1 MQKRHHVIRDVGQ
14 SMLAAVRSELSAQK
28 SKAKAFLATPT
39 VEFLR
44 KNQPCAV
51 LYLYDLR
58 PFIRINSGEKWEL
71 EEEIVDED
79 GETYVVRYGRPL
91 EMQLKYLFTASAED
105 LADEHEIL
113 ALAMKTF
120 LESPRL
126 SREQLVGESFGSSDG
141 LAISTDTDFT
151 LDTCSKVFGGFDS
164 PVGKLDSVKGGSTV
178 PLKFQVFDWNGRLVV
193 AVGQVQRPDR
203 VVPQAGGR
211 EHLQPD
217 GPAPQRQLHGRP
229 GWLADRPEHAE
240 VADGRPLGPRGP
252 VEHGDPPAAAGQV
265 IGVGQAEDAGPDHGV
280 TELAGHPAPRA
291 RRRLSRGR

>member
-91 EMQLKYLFTASAED
+91 EMQLKYLLTASAEE

-141 LAISTDTDFT
+141 LAISTDTDF
-151 LDTCSKVFGGFDS
+151 D
-164 PVGKLDSVKGGSTV
+164 
-178 PLKFQVFDWNGRLVV
+178 RL
-193 AVGQVQRPDR
+193 RR
-203 VVPQAGGR
+203 VR
-211 EHLQPD
+211 L
-217 GPAPQRQLHGRP
+217 GPASRSRLPGRGSP
-229 GWLADRPEHAE
+229 HER
-240 VADGRPLGPRGP
+240 
-252 VEHGDPPAAAGQV
+252 
-265 IGVGQAEDAGPDHGV
+265 
-280 TELAGHPAPRA
+280 PRA
-291 RRRLSRGR
+291 RTQQARPRAAHRRFRSVASTPRQRQRPGAGDGGEATAYRGCSRKEVKLPDSWKVEAKAFEMWSPRKALHPTRAPPP